1 MLPWMLFMM
10 AAKRQRAAAAR
21 RRTGARADRHG
32 AADRGCTGGS
42 EGLVGGQADHWS
54 SSLLPSAGWPGR
66 TDQLL
71 NWVCFRV
78 L

>member
-1 MLPWMLFMM
+1 MLPWTLFMM

-42 EGLVGGQADHWS
+42 EGLVGGQDDQWS
-54 SSLLPSAGWPGR
+54 SILLTSASWPDH
-66 TDQLL
+66 TDRLL
-71 NWVCFRV
+71 NWVRFSF
-78 L
+78 